1 MIMKTVYQELKAR
14 FAEALLKIVPANFG
28 PVDPLLKETNDKNFG
43 DYQSNVAMGLAK
55 ALKKSPRE
63 IAELLLET
71 VDLKPICISTTIAGP
86 GFINLKLD
94 AAYVAL
100 KLEAV
105 AFDSRLGVAQVENP
119 IPCLIDFSSPN
130 LAKEMHVGHLR
141 TTITGEVIARLLEFQ
156 GHAVERV
163 NHVGDW
169 GTQFGMLLQHI
180 YEEHPHVLD
189 KPDDFHVTDLEVFY
203 KAAKKR
209 FDEDEKFSDNARS
222 KVVLLQSG
230 DVTALKL
237 WRVFLAESLRH
248 CHEIYDLLDVK
259 LKDVGESFYNDRL
272 AAIVKEIQDK
282 GFAVEDK
289 GALCVFLEGFT
300 GREGEPLPF
309 IIRKSDGGYNYASTD
324 LAAMKYR
331 LFERGARRIIII
343 TDIRQSQHFAMLF
356 ALAKRMGWTD
366 GGVELCHI
374 GYGMVLGS
382 DKKPFKTRS
391 GDTVRLKD
399 LIDESIERSRS
410 VIVKNVSDGGKSFTP
425 EKTEEIAKAVGL
437 AAIKYFDLS
446 HNLTSDY
453 VFSWDHMLAM
463 DGNTGPY
470 MLYAYARIQ
479 SVGRKAGL
487 ELSSLPRDTKLLLE
501 HPTEIELAKAL
512 LRFGDVLRDAADD
525 LKPNLITEYLYG
537 LSKAFNAFYDKKQGV
552 KILDAGSED
561 IRHSRLLLCHITAET
576 LRLGLA
582 LLGIKTV
589 DAM

>member
-1 MIMKTVYQELKAR
+1 MNTVYQELKSR
-14 FAEALLKIVPANFG
+14 FVTALEKIVPVGFG
-28 PVDPLLKETNDKNFG
+28 PVDPLLKETNDKAFG

-55 ALKKSPRE
+55 ALKTKPSD
-63 IAELLLET
+63 IAEKILAT
-71 VDLKPICISTTIAGP
+71 VDLQPICSGAAIAGP
-86 GFINLKLD
+86 GFINLTLSAD
-94 AAYVAL
+94 YVAATL
-100 KLEAV
+100 AGV
-105 AFDSRLGVAQVENP
+105 AFDPRLGVAPVAKP
-119 IPCLIDFSSPN
+119 VPHLIDFSSPN

-141 TTITGEVIARLLEFQ
+141 TTIMGDVIARVLEFQ
-156 GHAVERV
+156 GHPVERV

-169 GTQFGMLLQHI
+169 GTQFGMLLQYI
-180 YEEHPHVLD
+180 YEAHPHVLD
-189 KPDDFHVTDLEVFY
+189 KPDDFHVTDLETFY

-209 FDEDEKFSDNARS
+209 FDEDEKFADEARR

-230 DVTALKL
+230 DPTALKL
-237 WRVFLAESLRH
+237 WRAFLAESLRH
-248 CHEIYDLLDVK
+248 CHEIYELMDIK

-272 AAIVKEIQDK
+272 ADVVQEIQDK
-282 GFAVEDK
+282 GLATLDK
-289 GALCVFLEGFT
+289 GALCVFLAGFT

-309 IIRKSDGGYNYASTD
+309 LIRKSDGGYNYASTD

-331 LFERGARRIIII
+331 IFERGAKRIIII
-343 TDIRQSQHFAMLF
+343 TDIRQAQHFNMLF
-356 ALAKRMGWTD
+356 ALTRRMGWAD
-366 GGVELCHI
+366 GGVDLNHI
-374 GYGMVLGS
+374 GYGMVLGA

-399 LIDESIERSRS
+399 LITESIQRSRD
-410 VIVKNVSDGGKSFTP
+410 VILKNAGEGGKSFTP

-446 HNLTSDY
+446 HNLSSDY
-453 VFSWDHMLAM
+453 VFSWEHMLAM

-487 ELSSLPRDTKLLLE
+487 DLNALPRGTKLLLE
-501 HPTEIELAKAL
+501 HPTEIELAKVL
-512 LRFGDVLRDAADD
+512 LRFGDVVRDAGAD
-525 LKPNLITEYLYG
+525 LKPNLITEYLYT
-537 LSKAFNAFYDKKQGV
+537 LSKSFNAFYDKKQGV

-561 IRHSRLLLCHITAET
+561 IRNSRLLLSHITAQT
-576 LRLGLA
+576 LRVGLA